1 MGNFLSGLFGGGED
15 APQINVDIPEF
26 REDEY
31 ILKGNQALFPKGQEW
46 LSGDFGFD
54 MPEYGAS
61 PYYGESQEALFGLSK
76 GLLTGKAP
84 EAYRSLMQS
93 GGDEY
98 SEMMRGVKR
107 DVTTGVQEDL
117 AKRGVTRGGIGTSA
131 ISKAMGEVSGKYGYE
146 DYLRTQENKAA
157 LLGLGTEA
165 MSGVRSAGLTE
176 SGQRNVFGLDVAGK
190 TMTGMGMGADVL
202 SGVREAGLDL
212 SRIRSSADLGSA
224 QLSAN
229 IQGQNIQLQQAQ
241 EASENQMWSDLL
253 QAGIG
258 AVGTIAGGPIGGML
272 ASGIGNMFSGGGNT
286 LDKDVWKKS
295 IAQPGTLG

>member
-1 MGNFLSGLFGGGED
+1 MGFLSGLFGGGED

-76 GLLTGKAP
+76 GLLTGKVP

-146 DYLRTQENKAA
+146 DYLRTQENKAK
-157 LLGLGTEA
+157 LLGFGA
-165 MSGVRSAGLTE
+165 DVSAGVSSRGLTE
-176 SGQRNVFGLDVAGK
+176 AQMANAFGMDTAKLNL
-190 TMTGMGMGADVL
+190 TGRGMGADVL
-202 SGVREAGLDL
+202 SGVRGSGLEL
-212 SRIRSSADLGSA
+212 SSLRSGQGLGA
-224 QLSAN
+224 AELDAN
-229 IQGQNIQLQQAQ
+229 IQGKNIANQLALEEQ
-241 EASENQMWSDLL
+241 ENQMWSDLM
-253 QAGIG
+253 QAG
-258 AVGTIAGGPIGGML
+258 VGMAGTVASLGMSGG
-272 ASGIGNMFSGGGNT
+272 STPSVTPGIGSGRGSSMLSGSYGGYD
-286 LDKDVWKKS
+286 L
-295 IAQPGTLG
+295 GTAVL